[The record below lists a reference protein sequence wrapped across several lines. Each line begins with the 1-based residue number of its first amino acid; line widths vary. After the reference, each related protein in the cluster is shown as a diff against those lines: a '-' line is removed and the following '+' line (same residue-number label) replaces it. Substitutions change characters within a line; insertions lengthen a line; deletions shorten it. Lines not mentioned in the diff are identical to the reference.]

1 MPGQCCGKSSRSE
14 PDKVAMAT
22 APQVTEAVEQP
33 VANSQKSECCC
44 KDKPAKS
51 EKRGCGC

>member
-1 MPGQCCGKSSRSE
+1 MLGQCCGESSRSE

-22 APQVTEAVEQP
+22 APQVTEAAEQP